1 MFRYRALI
9 AVVMAVLASAA
20 PGLAQWSLDA
30 ESGVAWSGYNDV
42 RIPGDGGTLFSL
54 SRELRAESRAFVRL
68 RLSWQLH
75 PRHTLSVLYAPLGF
89 RSAGALDRD
98 IVFAGGTFLAGRPLR
113 GTYVFNSYRLTYRY
127 SLVRKPR
134 LEAGLGLTV
143 KVRDAL
149 IRLEDGLAGGSAEKT
164 DLGIVPLIN
173 FRVLWRLGG
182 SWGLLFDGD
191 ALAAPQG
198 RAEDV
203 SLSLW
208 ADLSKALRLR
218 VGYRLLEG
226 GAENDEVY
234 TFALVNY
241 AFAGLTLTF

>member
-9 AVVMAVLASAA
+9 ALAMAVLASAA
-20 PGLAQWSLDA
+20 PALAQWSFDA

-68 RLSWQLH
+68 RLSWQFH
-75 PRHTLSVLYAPLGF
+75 PRHTLSVLFAPLEL
-89 RSAGALDRD
+89 RSAGALDRAV
-98 IVFAGGTFLAGRPLR
+98 VFAGEVFPAGEPLR

-134 LEAGLGLTV
+134 FEAGLGLTV
-143 KVRDAL
+143 KVREAL
-149 IRLEDGLAGGSAEKT
+149 IRLEDAERRAEKT
-164 DLGIVPLIN
+164 DLGVVPLIN
-173 FRVLWRLGG
+173 FRVFWRLGR

-208 ADLSKALRLR
+208 TDLSKALRLR

-241 AFAGLTLTF
+241 AFAGLTLNF